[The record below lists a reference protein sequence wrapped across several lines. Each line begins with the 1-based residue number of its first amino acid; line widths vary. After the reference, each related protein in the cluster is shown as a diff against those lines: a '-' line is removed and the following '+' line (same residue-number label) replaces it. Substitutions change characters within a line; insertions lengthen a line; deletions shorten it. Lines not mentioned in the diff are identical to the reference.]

1 MILIN
6 IRPRFYYQT
15 SFYIPSLIGSQL
27 IQDIS
32 HFLHQTEQLI
42 HHKIN
47 IEDEKKMCLV
57 ERSLICNS
65 LYGLWNTLVK

>member
-15 SFYIPSLIGSQL
+15 SFFLYQAQL
-27 IQDIS
+27 EANLKLCYDIFIHDIS

-42 HHKIN
+42 DHKIN
-47 IEDEKKMCLV
+47 NKTE
-57 ERSLICNS
+57 
-65 LYGLWNTLVK
+65 WNTM